1 MSIINQVLST
11 GIISYVCLTMGILF
25 TWPSSTLLLF
35 SSVNTTLDRVMTETE
50 VSLLGSLSS
59 ISGIVIIPFSGCI
72 LDTLGRKKSCLL
84 FYMAQLA
91 SWIIITICTKVEAIL
106 FAMFIFGFS
115 SCMFLVVQIYVSEFC
130 QESIRGSM
138 TSGSIIFYGIGML
151 VSYLMGGLL
160 EYRIMNY
167 IGLSLTVLGFV
178 LISTMKESPLF
189 LMKIGREKEAVK
201 SIAFYRNAKINSQ
214 GVRDELEQIKRI
226 LKPEVDDTPA
236 EEKKLNIEDTSPTKM
251 SKWQYMKKSKSTQ
264 RALSVCIMLYTSAIF
279 QGLIVVQVFAGPL
292 FEEALPT
299 MSSTLSSVLL
309 ALVCVVAGFLA
320 AYFVDLIGRRRL
332 MIDAS
337 VATGIC
343 CLILGSQIQ
352 FNWGPHWLTA
362 VLIYLYCVTY
372 TLGAGTVPYV
382 IVAEVFMPEI
392 KSLTSML
399 ATEWAFV
406 CNFIVLFIF
415 NPLVN
420 SLGLGPVFYM
430 FSACSILSGIIC
442 HFYLPETKGLTVDV
456 IQERFKRSCQ

>member
-1 MSIINQVLST
+1 MSIIFQVLST
-11 GIISYVCLTMGILF
+11 SIISYVCLTMGILF
-25 TWPSSTLLLF
+25 TWPSSTLILF
-35 SSVNTTLDRVMTETE
+35 SSANTTLDRVMTETE

-59 ISGIVIIPFSGCI
+59 ISGIFVIPFSGYI
-72 LDTLGRKKSCLL
+72 LDTLGRKKACLL
-84 FYMAQLA
+84 FYMAQLV
-91 SWIIITICTKVEAIL
+91 SWIIITTCSKVEAIL

-160 EYRIMNY
+160 EYRLMNY

-178 LISTMKESPLF
+178 LVSMMKESPLF
-189 LMKIGREKEAVK
+189 LMKVGRQKEAAK
-201 SIAFYRNAKINSQ
+201 SIAFYRSAKIDSQ
-214 GVRDELEQIKRI
+214 VVQDEMEQIKRI
-226 LKPEVDDTPA
+226 LRPDFDETPA
-236 EEKKLNIEDTSPTKM
+236 EEKKLNLEDASPTKM
-251 SKWQYMKKSKSTQ
+251 SKWQYLKKSKSTQ
-264 RALSVCIMLYTSAIF
+264 KALLVCIMLYSSAIF
-279 QGLIVVQVFAGPL
+279 QGLIVVQVYAGPL
-292 FEEALPT
+292 FEQALPT

-309 ALVCVVAGFLA
+309 ALISVVAGFIA

-337 VATGIC
+337 MATGVC
-343 CLILGSQIQ
+343 CMILGSQIQ
-352 FNWGPHWLTA
+352 FNWGPSWLTA
-362 VLIYLYCVTY
+362 VLIYLYCATY
-372 TLGAGTVPYV
+372 TIGAGTVPFV
-382 IVAEVFMPEI
+382 IVAEVFMPEV

-399 ATEWAFV
+399 STEWAFV

-420 SLGLGPVFYM
+420 SLGLGAVFYI
-430 FSACSILSGIIC
+430 FSACSILSGIYC

-456 IQERFKRSCQ
+456 IQERFKRSRQ